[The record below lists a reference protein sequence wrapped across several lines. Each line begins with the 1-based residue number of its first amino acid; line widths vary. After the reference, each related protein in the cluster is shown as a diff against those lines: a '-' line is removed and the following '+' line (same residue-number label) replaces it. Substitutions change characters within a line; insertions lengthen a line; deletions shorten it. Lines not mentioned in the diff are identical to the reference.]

1 MTELLQFI
9 LSTPLNFA
17 GTIVLIFVT
26 AFAISIALAP
36 LHKEGDMYIRT
47 DDDEMCDMV
56 RSLEDDGK

>member
-17 GTIVLIFVT
+17 GTIVLILII
-26 AFAISIALAP
+26 ALAINIALAP

-47 DDDEMCDMV
+47 DDDDMRDMV
-56 RSLEDDGK
+56 RTLEDDGK

>member
-1 MTELLQFI
+1 MTELLQFV

-17 GTIVLIFVT
+17 GTIILILVT

-47 DDDEMCDMV
+47 DDDDMCDMV

>member
-9 LSTPLNFA
+9 LSTPLNFT
-17 GTIVLIFVT
+17 GTIVLILII
-26 AFAISIALAP
+26 ALAISIALAP

-47 DDDEMCDMV
+47 DDDDMCDMV